1 MSEAK
6 LRQKRPD
13 SFRRFANLHRR
24 YWSSLWI
31 ITELPQQLRLIVQQ
45 YARFAQ
51 HVFPTN
57 SVDSIELACTTALGA
72 ESDAGTLNAAVPK
85 IPRAKTPAATD
96 FNNMTSTSSRQG
108 LGTKT
113 FWQNVSA
120 VVRLSLVLM
129 PRRLYFFTKS
139 HRSFRS
145 AGSSKKRA
153 FA

>member
-1 MSEAK
+1 
-6 LRQKRPD
+6 
-13 SFRRFANLHRR
+13 
-24 YWSSLWI
+24 
-31 ITELPQQLRLIVQQ
+31 LIVQQ

-72 ESDAGTLNAAVPK
+72 ESDAGTLNAAVPRS
-85 IPRAKTPAATD
+85 PRAKTPAATD

-113 FWQNVSA
+113 SRRNVSA
-120 VVRLSLVLM
+120 IIRLSRIWML
-129 PRRLYFFTKS
+129 PQAEFFTEF
-139 HRSFRS
+139 RGILGSFVSLRN
-145 AGSSKKRA
+145 SS